1 MKTVIYKWII
11 PVIVL
16 LALTQLTGCEEN
28 FIGRQY
34 DVDEEYMQIYDYIK
48 TRPELSVYKEI
59 CDYSGFYSQISTA
72 GTYTVFAPVDSA
84 WNNLFGQLKIKNY
97 KEKAPEYW
105 LMYLKYS
112 ALESQME
119 EK

>member
-59 CDYSGFYSQISTA
+59 CDYSGFYLSLIH
-72 GTYTVFAPVDSA
+72 
-84 WNNLFGQLKIKNY
+84 I
-97 KEKAPEYW
+97 
-105 LMYLKYS
+105 
-112 ALESQME
+112 
-119 EK
+119 